1 MKKIMLSLF
10 LLPGFIGAEA
20 QTQAALTISIPPAIK
35 QPPLDKSPLDIAYF
49 PADYPLLKTQNKAPL
64 SPLVRVIYSRPQRD
78 NRIVFGELV
87 EYGKVWRLGANEAT
101 EIEFFKDATIAG
113 KKVPKG
119 RYTIY
124 AIPTTTKWTII
135 LNRDTDTWG
144 AFVYDE
150 KKDLFRTE
158 VPVQT
163 LLTPVDAFSIYFTK
177 ADKGAQMV
185 IAWENAGASIPI
197 EIK

>member
-1 MKKIMLSLF
+1 M
-10 LLPGFIGAEA
+10 
-20 QTQAALTISIPPAIK
+20 
-35 QPPLDKSPLDIAYF
+35 
-49 PADYPLLKTQNKAPL
+49 
-64 SPLVRVIYSRPQRD
+64 
-78 NRIVFGELV
+78 
-87 EYGKVWRLGANEAT
+87 
-101 EIEFFKDATIAG
+101 
-113 KKVPKG
+113 PKG

-163 LLTPVDAFSIYFTK
+163 LSTPVDAFSIYFTK